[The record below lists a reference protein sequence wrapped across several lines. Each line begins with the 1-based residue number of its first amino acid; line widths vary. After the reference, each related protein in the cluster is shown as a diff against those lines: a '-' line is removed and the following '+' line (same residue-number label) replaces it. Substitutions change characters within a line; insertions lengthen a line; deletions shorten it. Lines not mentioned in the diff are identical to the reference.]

1 MSITDFKDRFYPVAR
16 MPSLREREI
25 KDKSFSLDE
34 RSKTGDDMSESS
46 LASMPIDQQ
55 MKPPE
60 KRKAGDPITRK
71 T

>member
-1 MSITDFKDRFYPVAR
+1 
-16 MPSLREREI
+16 
-25 KDKSFSLDE
+25 
-34 RSKTGDDMSESS
+34 MSESS

-71 T
+71 TQEEAKQPPWMKSLMKPIAEDPSEQLSDFSV